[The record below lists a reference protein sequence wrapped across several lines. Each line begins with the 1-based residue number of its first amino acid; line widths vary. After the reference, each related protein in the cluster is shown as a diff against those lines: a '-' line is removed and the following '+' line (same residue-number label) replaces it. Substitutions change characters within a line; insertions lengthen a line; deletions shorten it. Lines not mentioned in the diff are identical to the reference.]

1 MKSFFSRFN
10 EPFNGFSHLIG
21 GIASAVLLVLLLD
34 RVGHGEHTH
43 RLAFLL
49 YGITLIAMFLSS
61 ATYHL
66 TNVSEKTADILKKID
81 HIMIFFLI
89 AGTYTPIAA
98 VGLSEEKGMLILSI
112 IWGIAALGV
121 LKKIFWI
128 NAPRWLST
136 LTYLGMGWIAV
147 FIFPPLWD
155 AFPHGFIY
163 WISIGGLFYTV
174 GAIIYAVKKPNPF
187 PDVFG
192 FHEIWHLFVMGGAFS
207 HFWAIYNY
215 LP

>member
-1 MKSFFSRFN
+1 MKSFFSRFY
-10 EPFNGFSHLIG
+10 EPFNGFSHLLGALISV
-21 GIASAVLLVLLLD
+21 ALLVLLLE
-34 RVGHGEHTH
+34 RVDEFGQIHKT
-43 RLAFLL
+43 AFFI
-49 YGITLIAMFLSS
+49 YGITLIGMFSSS
-61 ATYHL
+61 AAYHL
-66 TNVSEKTADILKKID
+66 PKTTKKVARLLKKID

-98 VGLSEEKGMLILSI
+98 VGLPQEKGILILSI

-128 NAPRWLST
+128 KAPRWIST

-174 GAIIYAVKKPNPF
+174 GAIIYATKKPNPF

-207 HFWAIYNY
+207 HFWAIYYY

>member
-1 MKSFFSRFN
+1 MKSFFSRFY
-10 EPFNGFSHLIG
+10 EPFNGFSHLFGAIISVGLLIVLLIKAAENSFNEKIAFVVYGLSLIG
-21 GIASAVLLVLLLD
+21 MFTSSAV
-34 RVGHGEHTH
+34 
-43 RLAFLL
+43 
-49 YGITLIAMFLSS
+49 
-61 ATYHL
+61 YHL
-66 TNVSEKTADILKKID
+66 VKTTEEKAKMLKKID

-98 VGLSEEKGMLILSI
+98 IGLPDQKSTLILSI
-112 IWGIAALGV
+112 VWGIAALGV
-121 LKKIFWI
+121 LKKIYWI
-128 NAPRWLST
+128 HAPRWIST

-174 GAIIYAVKKPNPF
+174 GAIIYGMKKPNPF
-187 PDVFG
+187 PGVFG
-192 FHEIWHLFVMGGAFS
+192 FHEIWHIMVMGGAFS
-207 HFWAIYNY
+207 HYWAIYYY